1 MGNTVMFM
9 SGTRYDFTVFM
20 SSNQS
25 LTLLLDPVSVYHHGK
40 YTCRVTTPY
49 NVQEETVNVIVPSK
63 FQWLHADSSTLL
75 SNYSLHVNCLSNY
88 QVSIHKNSR
97 SLYSCL
103 VVDCLQWHSQ
113 VTDNAQHCTRLFFF
127 VCLFFWLGGAGW
139 CWGHAPLVNF
149 LHLRGRLFLSLCL
162 KCRRS

>member
-20 SSNQS
+20 SSNKS

-49 NVQEETVNVIVPSK
+49 DVQEETVNVIVPSK
-63 FQWLHADSSTLL
+63 FQWLHAHSSTL
-75 SNYSLHVNCLSNY
+75 LSNY

-103 VVDCLQWHSQ
+103 VVDCLQCRNQ
-113 VTDNAQHCTRLFFF
+113 VTDNARHCTRLFFF
-127 VCLFFWLGGAGW
+127 CFLFFGWGVLGGAG
-139 CWGHAPLVNF
+139 GMLP
-149 LHLRGRLFLSLCL
+149 
-162 KCRRS
+162 